1 MAQARLFQTQTQAI
15 NYIKRKLS
23 LTTKQAREYLSKN
36 TFTTSDDS
44 DRIWVKV
51 PES

>member
-15 NYIKRKLS
+15 NYIKRVLS
-23 LTTKQAREYLSKN
+23 VNTNQAKEYLAKN